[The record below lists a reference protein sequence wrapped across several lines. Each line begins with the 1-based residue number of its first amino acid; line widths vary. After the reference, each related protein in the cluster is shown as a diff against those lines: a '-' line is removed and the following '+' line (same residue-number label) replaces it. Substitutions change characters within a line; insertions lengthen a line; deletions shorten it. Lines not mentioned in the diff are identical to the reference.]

1 MQELEHAVASVD
13 ELRQYVHFTLCE
25 REMLLA
31 EQFET
36 QDQPLVTRGNFCGL
50 QFSLRGPRAI
60 KLGAIWAADQ
70 NVIFF
75 YDTRGERYL
84 KVNLQQRFTLPTV
97 LAEAG

>member
-1 MQELEHAVASVD
+1 MIDGGTAKNNVVPFAAINEVVTESSGKVIVA
-13 ELRQYVHFTLCE
+13 Y
-25 REMLLA
+25 
-31 EQFET
+31 
-36 QDQPLVTRGNFCGL
+36 
-50 QFSLRGPRAI
+50 
-60 KLGAIWAADQ
+60 AADQ